1 MNTSRINPLR
11 NLVFVLSVFNW
22 INLAAPTANIQSR
35 TLDTE
40 SRCEQ
45 HSTENKGQEQTQTP
59 EAQTLYA
66 AAKDL
71 YNKKNFDEALT
82 NISRPP
88 R

>member
-1 MNTSRINPLR
+1 MNTSRINLLR
-11 NLVFVLSVFNW
+11 NLVLFLTG
-22 INLAAPTANIQSR
+22 LTLLHPPLQSR

-40 SRCEQ
+40 SRREQ
-45 HSTENKGQEQTQTP
+45 HSTENKGQEQTQTA
-59 EAQTLYA
+59 EAQDLYA